1 MIQNDKTATM
11 LSYHFFVLMVLGHF
25 QAGMT
30 QRLLIE
36 NV

>member
-11 LSYHFFVLMVLGHF
+11 LSYHFFVLMVLGSLKVD
-25 QAGMT
+25 MT